1 MNIKELIF
9 SLPALD
15 IAEAYVAKYDDFEPE
30 KRDRVVDQVAA
41 FVSTLKDRE
50 PKDTGHLILGISFVD
65 DDEGEGQRE
74 FLDTCLFKKDDL
86 AAQFDWD
93 SPLAKVATLEGLTD
107 NQIEK
112 LAHTRILPDSY
123 AYEYS
128 PWDEI
133 LGYEV
138 DPCNLLMVGPIPLA
152 ADVLWEMTFFGFEES
167 RVDAEREELHRR
179 ADELDEILK
188 LPKEEQEKHL
198 IPAEK
203 VFVELGIPERT
214 EEEKETDHRRVSRE
228 IAENGLRKYRAMR
241 EYLGRQKES

>member
-9 SLPALD
+9 SIPALD
-15 IAEAYVAKYDDFEPE
+15 LAEAYAAKYDDLSPE
-30 KRDRVVDQVAA
+30 KKGRVVDQVAA
-41 FVSTLKDRE
+41 FIGTLKDRK

-65 DDEGEGQRE
+65 DDEDEGRHE
-74 FLDTCLFKKDDL
+74 FLDACLFKKDDL

-93 SPLAKVATLEGLTD
+93 SPMAKVAPLDGLTD
-107 NQIEK
+107 DQVEE

-123 AYEYS
+123 AFEYS

-138 DPCNLLMVGPIPLA
+138 DPYNLLMVGPIPLA

-167 RVDAEREELHRR
+167 QVDAEREELHRR

-203 VFVELGIPERT
+203 VFAELGIPERT
-214 EEEKETDHRRVSRE
+214 EEEKEADHQRMSRE
-228 IAENGLRKYRAMR
+228 IAENGLRKYQAMR
-241 EYLGRQKES
+241 AYLERKAD